1 MHKRHHGLG
10 VRLFGIKVGIDQ
22 ACLGM
27 AFIIQRR
34 GPPFEVVLCTDP
46 VHGEERKTSLLGMA
60 LSSRRF
66 RVLPRGVTL
75 GSRYH
80 DTCVK
85 LPEGDTTQWL

>member
-34 GPPFEVVLCTDP
+34 GPPFEVVPCKGGII
-46 VHGEERKTSLLGMA
+46 HA
-60 LSSRRF
+60 LECPPIGYKLELTKLAWE
-66 RVLPRGVTL
+66 LPSISKSWDYRL
-75 GSRYH
+75 R
-80 DTCVK
+80 
-85 LPEGDTTQWL
+85 